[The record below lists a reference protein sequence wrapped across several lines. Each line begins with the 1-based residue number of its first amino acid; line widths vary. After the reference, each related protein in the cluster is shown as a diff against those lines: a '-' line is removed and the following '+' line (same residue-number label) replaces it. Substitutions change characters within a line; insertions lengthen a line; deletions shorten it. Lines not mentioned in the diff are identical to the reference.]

1 MAILAG
7 RFLTISPSTP
17 QRLKRLIHFL
27 SARLVTNSALQTRS
41 LLAPAKS
48 IWIAVQRV
56 AVSLEPIRETCL
68 SSSMVAFSGLAINKG
83 RAMFPTMA
91 HCSIKV

>member
-1 MAILAG
+1 MVIRPG
-7 RFLTISPSTP
+7 RFLTMSPSTP

-56 AVSLEPIRETCL
+56 AVSLDPTRETCL
-68 SSSMVAFSGLAINKG
+68 SSSMVAFSGLAMSKG
-83 RAMFPTMA
+83 RAMYLTMA
-91 HCSIKV
+91 HCSVKV